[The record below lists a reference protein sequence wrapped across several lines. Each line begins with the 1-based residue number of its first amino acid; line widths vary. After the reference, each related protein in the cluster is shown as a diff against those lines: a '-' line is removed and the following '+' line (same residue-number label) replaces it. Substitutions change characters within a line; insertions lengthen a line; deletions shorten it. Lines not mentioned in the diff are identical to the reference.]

1 MVTCE
6 AKCRGL
12 YRGPSCVAA
21 ESPSHMYSYAGTS
34 GFFTQLLS
42 PAPFAFAIA
51 ANM

>member
-6 AKCRGL
+6 AKWRGL

-21 ESPSHMYSYAGTS
+21 ESPSQMCSHASTS

-42 PAPFAFAIA
+42 PAPFACAIA